1 MYNKSMTKKDKF
13 KIVILTIFT
22 LGFCWLHWYRINKK
36 HQNLVQGKIDADI
49 NQREIDE
56 LIRFIGGLDN
66 INDVSSSGSKL
77 KIFFKNSQLID
88 SKSIID
94 NKLATGVFVSSDSIT
109 LIVGVKSSAYVNALK
124 K

>member
-1 MYNKSMTKKDKF
+1 MTKKDKF

-66 INDVSSSGSKL
+66 ITDVSSSGSKL

-94 NKLATGVFVSSDSIT
+94 NKLATGAFVSSDSIT
-109 LIVGVKSSAYVNALK
+109 LIIGVKSSAYMNALK